1 MEKADLENHFI
12 KEPPLYMNTSDIDF
26 MEKKSLKTTFLM
38 MPVVNTWK
46 TINESVS
53 GLRGSHFILWT
64 KKERKT
70 KR

>member
-38 MPVVNTWK
+38 MPVVNT
-46 TINESVS
+46 
-53 GLRGSHFILWT
+53 
-64 KKERKT
+64 
-70 KR
+70 